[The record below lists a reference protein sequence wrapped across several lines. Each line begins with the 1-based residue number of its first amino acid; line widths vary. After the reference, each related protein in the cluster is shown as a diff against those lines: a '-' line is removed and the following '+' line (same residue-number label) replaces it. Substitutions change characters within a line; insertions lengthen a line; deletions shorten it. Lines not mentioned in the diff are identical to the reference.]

1 MNFTI
6 CELCLNKAVAKK
18 KKNLMRRRG
27 IKPSELKEIK
37 YNVVDRILEQK
48 KDIREKLKES
58 E

>member
-1 MNFTI
+1 
-6 CELCLNKAVAKK
+6 
-18 KKNLMRRRG
+18 MRRRG